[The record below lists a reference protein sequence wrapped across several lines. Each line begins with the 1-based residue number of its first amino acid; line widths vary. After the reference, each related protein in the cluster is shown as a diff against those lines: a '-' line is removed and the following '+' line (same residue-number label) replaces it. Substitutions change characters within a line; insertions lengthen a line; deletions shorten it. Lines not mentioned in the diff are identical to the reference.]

1 MTRTPWTRAVA
12 LAVTAILVATTAA
25 VAGGPHGHTMKH
37 RSFEGGLQKRL
48 GLSDQQAQA
57 IREVHVRQAESRKQH
72 AQALRQA
79 RIDLRQLVLS
89 DGDESAIAAKQ
100 AEVARLLAE
109 SVQMRVNTL
118 KQIGPILTPEQREKY
133 AQGWHGR
140 GRHRQGS

>member
-1 MTRTPWTRAVA
+1 MTRTSWTRAVA
-12 LAVTAILVATTAA
+12 LAVTAILVASTAA
-25 VAGGPHGHTMKH
+25 VAGGPHGRMKH
-37 RSFEGGLQKRL
+37 RSFEGALQKHL

-57 IREVHVRQAESRKQH
+57 IREVHVRQAEARKQH

-79 RIDLRQLVLS
+79 QTDLRQLVLS
-89 DGDESAIAAKQ
+89 DGDGGAIEAKK

-109 SVQMRVNTL
+109 SVEMRVDTL
-118 KQIGPILTPEQREKY
+118 RQIGPILTPEQREKY